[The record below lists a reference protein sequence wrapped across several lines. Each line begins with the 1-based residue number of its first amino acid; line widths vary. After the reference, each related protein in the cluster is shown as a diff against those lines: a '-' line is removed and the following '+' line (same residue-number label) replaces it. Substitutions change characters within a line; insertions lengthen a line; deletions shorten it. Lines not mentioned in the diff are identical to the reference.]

1 MPPFMDGMEGGE
13 GGEERAGEGKNRKD
27 CKLFSKHKVA
37 SCTKQY
43 KAKISNTIIF
53 FETFHS
59 LFCEARIY

>member
-13 GGEERAGEGKNRKD
+13 GGEEREGEGKNRKD